1 MQMFSRDLFSL
12 NDSFEMNIA
21 LNSRKKLNLHEK
33 FFFYIVPLYSS
44 LHAIHYI
51 TIIGLC
57 NDNYFYNNHLFSI

>member
-1 MQMFSRDLFSL
+1 MQMFTRDLFSL

-33 FFFYIVPLYSS
+33 FFFLYSS

-51 TIIGLC
+51 TIIDLC
-57 NDNYFYNNHLFSI
+57 NDNYFYNNHLFLI